1 MTTPN
6 SFPTKGILPKDE
18 IEVTSFLKKYPEY
31 DGRGIVV
38 AIFDTGIDV
47 GNEGL
52 SVIKFPNFN
61 DLQL

>member
-1 MTTPN
+1 MPTPN
-6 SFPTKGILPKDE
+6 SQFPTKGILPKDE
-18 IEVTSFLKKYPEY
+18 IEVTTFLKKYPNY

-52 SVIKFPNFN
+52 RV
-61 DLQL
+61 L